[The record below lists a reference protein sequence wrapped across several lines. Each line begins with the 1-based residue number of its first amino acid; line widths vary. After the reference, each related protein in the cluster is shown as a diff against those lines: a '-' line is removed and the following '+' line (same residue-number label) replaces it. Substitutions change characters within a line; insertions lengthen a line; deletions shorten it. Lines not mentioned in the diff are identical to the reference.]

1 MLPGL
6 DGTGQ
11 LFAPL
16 LPHLPPQLEPL
27 VVSYAAH
34 EALSYRELLPLVL
47 RSLPKSG
54 QFIVLAES
62 FSGPL
67 GVLAAAQQPR
77 GLLALVLVASFVR
90 SPVPRALA
98 LAAPLVRAWLLSA
111 VPSTLQYRVL
121 LGHSA
126 SAQLQA
132 QLREA
137 VAAVPAGVLAARVR
151 SVLTVNVVA
160 ELAAVKVPI
169 LYLAAS
175 NDALVRPRSLRLIQ
189 RIAPQVH
196 AATIASPH
204 LILQTAPSEAATAIS
219 SFAASVGAF

>member
-6 DGTGQ
+6 DGTGR

-16 LPHLPPQLEPL
+16 VPHLSPQLEPL
-27 VVSYAAH
+27 VVSYPAQ
-34 EALSYRELLPLVL
+34 EALSYRELLPIVL
-47 RSLPKSG
+47 SALPTSS

-67 GVLAAAQQPR
+67 GVLVAAQQPQ
-77 GLLALVLVASFVR
+77 GLLGLVLVASFVR
-90 SPVPRALA
+90 CPVPRALS
-98 LAAPLVRAWLLSA
+98 LLAPLVRGWLLSA
-111 VPSTLQYRVL
+111 SPSALRHRVL

-126 SAQLQA
+126 SEELQA
-132 QLREA
+132 QLQEA
-137 VAAVPAGVLAARVR
+137 VAAVSSSVLAARVR
-151 SVLTVNVVA
+151 NVLTVNVMT

-189 RIAPQVH
+189 RIAPQFH
-196 AATIASPH
+196 AVTIASPH
-204 LILQTAPSEAATAIS
+204 LLLQSAPREAATAIS

>member
-16 LPHLPPQLEPL
+16 FPHLPPQLEPL

-77 GLLALVLVASFVR
+77 GLLALILVASFVR

-111 VPSTLQYRVL
+111 APSTLQYRVL
-121 LGHSA
+121 LGRSA

-175 NDALVRPRSLRLIQ
+175 NDVLVRPRSLRLIQ
-189 RIAPQVH
+189 RIAPQVQ

-204 LILQTAPSEAATAIS
+204 LILQTASSDAATAIS

>member
-1 MLPGL
+1 
-6 DGTGQ
+6 
-11 LFAPL
+11 
-16 LPHLPPQLEPL
+16 
-27 VVSYAAH
+27 
-34 EALSYRELLPLVL
+34 
-47 RSLPKSG
+47 
-54 QFIVLAES
+54 
-62 FSGPL
+62 
-67 GVLAAAQQPR
+67 
-77 GLLALVLVASFVR
+77 
-90 SPVPRALA
+90 
-98 LAAPLVRAWLLSA
+98 VRAWLLSA
-111 VPSTLQYRVL
+111 APSTLQYRVL